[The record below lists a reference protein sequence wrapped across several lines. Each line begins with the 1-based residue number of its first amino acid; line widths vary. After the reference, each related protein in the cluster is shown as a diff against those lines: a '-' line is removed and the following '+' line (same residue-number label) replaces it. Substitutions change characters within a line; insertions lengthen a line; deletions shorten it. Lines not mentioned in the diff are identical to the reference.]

1 MADSQPP
8 AATAETFAAL
18 DAQEFALLTTYRR
31 DGTPMPTTI
40 WFAHEG
46 GRLYF
51 QTGLNAGKVKR
62 IRANS
67 AVTLAPSTRIGEVL
81 GDAVA
86 ATARVLSPEDAG
98 VADAVLAR
106 KYGEQRQRVMAQMG
120 VRELDFIEISPNA

>member
-1 MADSQPP
+1 MADNHIP

-40 WFAHEG
+40 WFAHQG

-62 IRANS
+62 IRANG

-86 ATARVLSPEDAG
+86 ATARVLSAEESG
-98 VADAVLAR
+98 VADAALAR